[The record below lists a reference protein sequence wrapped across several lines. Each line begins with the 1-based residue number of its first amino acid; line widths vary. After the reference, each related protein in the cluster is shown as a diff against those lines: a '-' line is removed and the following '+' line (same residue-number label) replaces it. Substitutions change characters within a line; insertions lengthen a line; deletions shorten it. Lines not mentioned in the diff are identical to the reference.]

1 MSLTRPWQGVIS
13 KCCVVGYLNGLQ
25 ILTLI
30 TRTKI
35 KAVNFNMLTLCD
47 GKRKEITKL
56 QTKKYFDIL
65 YLSCKIVKF
74 LHYNQTCI

>member
-13 KCCVVGYLNGLQ
+13 KCCVAGYLNRLQ

-35 KAVNFNMLTLCD
+35 KGVNFNMLTLCD

-56 QTKKYFDIL
+56 QTNKYFGIL
-65 YLSCKIVKF
+65 CLSCKIVKF

>member
-1 MSLTRPWQGVIS
+1 MSLTRQWQRVCS
-13 KCCVVGYLNGLQ
+13 KCCVAGYLNGLQ

-47 GKRKEITKL
+47 EKLKEITKI
-56 QTKKYFDIL
+56 QTNKYFGIC
-65 YLSCKIVKF
+65 LSCKIIKF
-74 LHYNQTCI
+74 LHSIK